1 MEWILPILLIC
12 ISLMI
17 YFYNFN
23 KKNKSSD
30 NFVNKSNQEEPKNIK
45 VTFDDLKKEI
55 SHRITDYL
63 NKNKI
68 LYTTANAGSTYRIIF
83 ENGENDE
90 HQILIEIP
98 DQKSYIKFSCLI
110 FRNVPDEALS
120 RSAEI
125 ITRIN
130 NRYVLGNLLLM
141 YEERLIIF
149 EANMI
154 LTDINQ
160 FTEEHIELYLNE
172 TIKAGYWCKPLIN
185 KVIIDNEEPIIALL
199 EFIE

>member
-17 YFYNFN
+17 YFHNFK
-23 KKNKSSD
+23 KKN
-30 NFVNKSNQEEPKNIK
+30 NLSNSGINTTNQQKQKNINI
-45 VTFDDLKKEI
+45 THGELKKEI

-63 NKNKI
+63 NKNNI
-68 LYTTANAGSTYRIIF
+68 LYTTADGGSTYRIIY
-83 ENGENDE
+83 ENGETDD
-90 HQILIEIP
+90 HQILIKIP

-110 FRNVPDEALS
+110 FRDVPDDTLS

-130 NRYVLGNLLLM
+130 NRYILGNLLLM

-154 LTDINQ
+154 LTDIHQ
-160 FTEEHIELYLNE
+160 LTEECIEMYINE
-172 TIKAGYWCKPLIN
+172 TLKAGYWCKPLIN
-185 KVIIDNEEPIIALL
+185 KVIVDHEEPIIALL

>member
-17 YFYNFN
+17 YFHNFK
-23 KKNKSSD
+23 KKNNLSTSG
-30 NFVNKSNQEEPKNIK
+30 VNTTNQQKNIN
-45 VTFDDLKKEI
+45 VTHGELKKEI

-63 NKNKI
+63 NKNNI
-68 LYTTANAGSTYRIIF
+68 LYTTADGGSTYRIIY
-83 ENGENDE
+83 ENGETDD
-90 HQILIEIP
+90 HQILIKIP

-130 NRYVLGNLLLM
+130 NRYTLGNLLLM

-154 LTDINQ
+154 LTDIHQ
-160 FTEEHIELYLNE
+160 VTEAFIDLYLNE
-172 TIKAGYWCKPLIN
+172 SIKAGYWCKPLIN
-185 KVIIDNEEPIIALL
+185 KVIVDNEEPIIALL

>member
-12 ISLMI
+12 ISVMI
-17 YFYNFN
+17 YFYNLK
-23 KKNKSSD
+23 KKNNSSG
-30 NFVNKSNQEEPKNIK
+30 NFVNESNQEEPKNIK
-45 VTFDDLKKEI
+45 VTYEDLKKEI

-68 LYTTANAGSTYRIIF
+68 LYTTTNGGSTYRIIY

-185 KVIIDNEEPIIALL
+185 KVIIDHEEPIIALL